1 MGEFDMI
8 EDEIRKKRQRI
19 EECEDDYRR
28 SCKKIEN
35 QYEEAN
41 YKFQQLRHMIDEKH
55 RIISHTLD
63 QLGGDTT
70 EWRYQSNQ
78 LASNFSQ
85 QIEMAYRNRQGQLE
99 QEELE
104 LEQDYK
110 RQHRILEDEFA
121 RAQEQQRRLEERG

>member
-1 MGEFDMI
+1 MGEYDMI

-28 SCKKIEN
+28 SYKKIEN

-41 YKFQQLRHMIDEKH
+41 YKFQQLRHMIEEKH
-55 RIISHTLD
+55 QIVAHCLD
-63 QLGGDTT
+63 QIGRDTT
-70 EWRYQSNQ
+70 EWRYQSNR

-85 QIEMAYRNRQGQLE
+85 QIEMAYRNRQRQLE
-99 QEELE
+99 QEELK

-110 RQHRILEDEFA
+110 RQHRLLEDELD
-121 RAQEQQRRLEERG
+121 RAQEHQRRLEERG

>member
-28 SCKKIEN
+28 SYKRIEN

-41 YKFQQLRHMIDEKH
+41 YKFQQLRHMIEEKH
-55 RIISHTLD
+55 QIISHSLD

-70 EWRYQSNQ
+70 EWRYQSNR

-85 QIEMAYRNRQGQLE
+85 QSRWRIEIDKDNSNKKNWSSNR
-99 QEELE
+99 
-104 LEQDYK
+104 
-110 RQHRILEDEFA
+110 ITSVNIVS
-121 RAQEQQRRLEERG
+121 

>member
-85 QIEMAYRNRQGQLE
+85 QIEMAYRNR
-99 QEELE
+99 
-104 LEQDYK
+104 
-110 RQHRILEDEFA
+110 
-121 RAQEQQRRLEERG
+121 

>member
-1 MGEFDMI
+1 MI
-8 EDEIRKKRQRI
+8 QDDIWKKRQRL
-19 EECEDDYRR
+19 EECEDNYRR

-41 YKFQQLRHMIDEKH
+41 YKFQQLQHMIDEKH
-55 RIISHTLD
+55 RIISHSLD

-85 QIEMAYRNRQGQLE
+85 QIEMAYRNRQGQLKQEEMKLE
-99 QEELE
+99 QE
-104 LEQDYK
+104 YK
-110 RQHRILEDEFA
+110 RQYRLLEDGLA
-121 RAQEQQRRLEERG
+121 RAQEQQRRLEERGKK

>member
-1 MGEFDMI
+1 MI

-28 SCKKIEN
+28 SYKRIEN

-99 QEELE
+99 QAEMK
-104 LEQDYK
+104 LEQEYK

-121 RAQEQQRRLEERG
+121 RAQEQQRRLEERGKK